1 MKKFI
6 TKIILTATA
15 ILSGF
20 FYCVSPVYAYAEEPV
35 IVEEV
40 SAETSE
46 AEASDVHE
54 NDVNTSS
61 SVVHENDVNTSSSVV
76 EGSSEESVEEGK
88 ESENN
93 EDLGHT
99 FEDFLAW
106 VEQEADRYG
115 YGDEYA
121 AALET
126 IRTAA
131 SEGQVTLSTISSF
144 LLMAAIIAY
153 TIYKKVTDKKFK
165 DDVSALSSALSSQF
179 NKLNELVDG
188 TNSNTKT
195 EEEIRAE
202 EQALKDETKKVKD
215 ALENLINGFMHFT
228 SHVSMKDEHKAEV
241 QRDCSKALKSI
252 DGEVKTDENHKE

>member
-6 TKIILTATA
+6 AKIILTATA
-15 ILSGF
+15 IIAGLS
-20 FYCVSPVYAYAEEPV
+20 YYVAPVYAYAEEPV
-35 IVEEV
+35 IIEDVSTDTSGAEET
-40 SAETSE
+40 EDSE
-46 AEASDVHE
+46 FPEIGED
-54 NDVNTSS
+54 SS
-61 SVVHENDVNTSSSVV
+61 TIE
-76 EGSSEESVEEGK
+76 EEESVGSSKDEN
-88 ESENN
+88 ESAA
-93 EDLGHT
+93 DSGHT

-126 IRTAA
+126 IRAAA
-131 SEGQVTLSTISSF
+131 SEGQVTISTISSF
-144 LLMAAIIAY
+144 LLMAAIIVY

-165 DDVSALSSALSSQF
+165 DDVASLSSSLSSQF

-195 EEEIRAE
+195 EEEIRSE
-202 EQALKDETKKVKD
+202 EQALKEETQKVKD

-228 SHVSMKDEHKAEV
+228 SHVGMKEEYKSEV

-252 DGEVKTDENHKE
+252 DGEVKNDENHKE

>member
-40 SAETSE
+40 SAENGE
-46 AEASDVHE
+46 ADASDA
-54 NDVNTSS
+54 T
-61 SVVHENDVNTSSSVV
+61 ENDVNTSSSVV
-76 EGSSEESVEEGK
+76 EGSTDESVEEDK

-165 DDVSALSSALSSQF
+165 DDVTALSSALSSQF

-228 SHVSMKDEHKAEV
+228 SHVSMKDDHKAEV

-252 DGEVKTDENHKE
+252 DGDGEVKTDENHKE